1 MSNTTAGIDNG
12 KPSLESGL
20 LTAYIA
26 LGIMA
31 VLPIYFGSF
40 ASLKFK
46 KRIKTG
52 SKITLEPI
60 DSEDDE
66 EAEFFSLEDA
76 KMFPIFG
83 SATLLSLY
91 LLFTYFD
98 KAYINYVLT
107 AYFAILGV
115 GALVKS
121 SLAIARKATGW
132 EIKGDYK
139 VEMWKKDKEILSYHF
154 GLFHLILLTSS
165 IVIGAY
171 YAMTKQWI
179 VSNLYG
185 EALATSAVQL
195 LNLDSFLTGMALLAG
210 LFFYDIFWVFGTD
223 VMVTVAK
230 SFDAPI
236 KVVFPKDIFHLI
248 KEVTLHGKA
257 GKTEFTMLGLGD
269 IVIPGIFVALCL
281 RFDQYNYEQT
291 LAGKKNP
298 KSTSFP
304 KPYFTACF
312 IAYAIGLITTGSV
325 MHIFQAAQPA
335 LLYLSP
341 ACILSVLLTA
351 LIRGEIKPLFAY
363 APDESKKKKAEIE
376 DAKSSQENTSS
387 KDVNDVNAINQTAS
401 IGSKRATK
409 STPSIRSKR
418 ETDTST
424 VDDVEDVDEVAPVRR
439 TRRSR
444 KTKTLE

>member
-1 MSNTTAGIDNG
+1 
-12 KPSLESGL
+12 
-20 LTAYIA
+20 
-26 LGIMA
+26 MA
-31 VLPIYFGSF
+31 VVPIYFGSF

-52 SKITLEPI
+52 SKVTLAPI
-60 DSEDDE
+60 DDDHDD

-76 KMFPIFG
+76 KMFPLFG

-98 KAYINYVLT
+98 KAYVNYVLT

-115 GALVKS
+115 GALVKAG
-121 SLAIARKATGW
+121 LMIARKATGW
-132 EIKGDYK
+132 DIKGEYK
-139 VEMWKKDKEILSYHF
+139 IEMFKGQKEILSYHF
-154 GLFHLILLTSS
+154 GIFHLVLLALS
-165 IVIGAY
+165 IVVGAY

-179 VSNLYG
+179 VSNMYG

-195 LNLDSFLTGMALLAG
+195 LNLDSFATGMALLAG

-236 KVVFPKDIFHLI
+236 KVVFPKDIFQLLASH
-248 KEVTLHGKA
+248 TLHGVR

-281 RFDQYNYEQT
+281 RFDLHNYEQT
-291 LAGKKNP
+291 PAGKRIP
-298 KSTSFP
+298 KTTAFP

-312 IAYAIGLITTGSV
+312 VAYALGLVATVTV
-325 MHIFQAAQPA
+325 MHSLKAAQPA

-341 ACILSVLLTA
+341 ACILSVLATA
-351 LIRGEIKPLFAY
+351 VVRGELKQIWAY
-363 APDESKKKKAEIE
+363 APDTGKKKNTEP
-376 DAKSSQENTSS
+376 DAVSDSADNH
-387 KDVNDVNAINQTAS
+387 DDANAA
-401 IGSKRATK
+401 SKRAVKSTASRTK
-409 STPSIRSKR
+409 SD
-418 ETDTST
+418 TDASSVADDDEEADEPTSG
-424 VDDVEDVDEVAPVRR
+424 RR
-439 TRRSR
+439 ITRSR
-444 KTKTLE
+444 KAK